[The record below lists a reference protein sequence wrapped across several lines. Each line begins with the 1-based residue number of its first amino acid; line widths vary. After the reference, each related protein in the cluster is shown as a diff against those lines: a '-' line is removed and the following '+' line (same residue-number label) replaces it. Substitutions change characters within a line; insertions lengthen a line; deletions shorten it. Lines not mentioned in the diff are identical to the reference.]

1 MLSDDERSEA
11 SSLPISV
18 CSKNPKEINGGRQI
32 RNRAFPDDLEKFQY
46 QGTTDFR
53 TEAARQEV
61 RRCIASEHFGANEA
75 NGLWFIK
82 GTTSSSK
89 VKKTDRIRWHCS
101 HKNTGLCKWVCEE
114 VKIKKDDGN
123 CDNAFFRIG
132 TTLHSG
138 HDRNVRKRGLSTA
151 AKELLSS
158 CHMKTKDWMKKCK
171 SHGISFASE
180 DQKKKCSGLLP
191 GVDGLNM

>member
-1 MLSDDERSEA
+1 MGLRRSE
-11 SSLPISV
+11 
-18 CSKNPKEINGGRQI
+18 N
-32 RNRAFPDDLEKFQY
+32 
-46 QGTTDFR
+46 
-53 TEAARQEV
+53 
-61 RRCIASEHFGANEA
+61 
-75 NGLWFIK
+75 
-82 GTTSSSK
+82 
-89 VKKTDRIRWHCS
+89 
-101 HKNTGLCKWVCEE
+101 
-114 VKIKKDDGN
+114 KKDDGN

-191 GVDGLNM
+191 GVDDRNV